1 MTTLKE
7 RRLYQQTIL
16 ERSRKPRHFGHTE
29 PIDLSHKLVNPYCDD
44 SIEITIGLN
53 EQGDR
58 LEEIKF
64 QGSGCALCL
73 AAADLAVETVKGKTI
88 NETQQIIE
96 HFEEVML
103 GEAELKPVYRRLK
116 AIEGAKRYPAKI
128 KCVTLAWHALKAAIS
143 SREMVKVTNI

>member
-16 ERSRKPRHFGHTE
+16 ERSRKPRHFGQTK

-44 SIEITIGLN
+44 SIEITVSLN
-53 EQGDR
+53 QKGDR
-58 LEEIKF
+58 LEDLKF

-73 AAADLAVETVKGKTI
+73 AATDLAVETIKGKTI
-88 NETQQIIE
+88 DEARQIIE
-96 HFEEVML
+96 HFEEVIM
-103 GEAELKPVYRRLK
+103 GKAELHHAYRRLK

-128 KCVTLAWHALKAAIS
+128 KCVTLGWHALKAAIS
-143 SREMVKVTNI
+143 N